1 MKKGNR
7 ILALFLAV
15 ILMVTGIAWDFSNTM
30 VANADD
36 TATNTASTESA
47 QPEKINFDNIDVS
60 TLTDFTSTQLNSST
74 YALIGAAGQSAGNH
88 WFSGAEN
95 PDKSSTNSG
104 LKPKTIRNNN
114 KHNLLQY
121 KDSYGNFK
129 LTAQVY
135 WNTNVGIVIGAEN
148 TYPLATTTNAILIA
162 TNTGNL
168 RVRGAI
174 DESTAKVTGTRK
186 YLNTSTK
193 NQCVFGISS
202 SSSVNLDGTTQ
213 TINVKLQDG
222 VLTVWVDGYNEV
234 LTVNVT
240 STYPKESNITLWA
253 MGYDNKIGFKSFRIR
268 DLDAVGYTDFDNAD
282 VSTLTDFAST
292 QLNSSNNALVGT
304 AGQAVSN
311 HWLTGLVNPDN
322 SKTNFGLKPKTI
334 RSNNRYNLMNYK
346 QAYEDFQVK
355 VDVCWNTNVGIVIGA
370 KNTYALAST
379 TDAILIAT
387 NTGNLRV
394 RGAID
399 ESTATVTGT
408 RKYLNTS
415 TSHQCVFGI
424 SSSSSVNLDGTIQSI
439 NIRMQDGVLTVWV
452 DGYNEVLTVNVSST
466 YPAESYI
473 SLWAMGYNN
482 KIGFQ
487 GLQIQELGAEIVGFD
502 NADVT
507 TLTDFTST
515 QLDSNNYA
523 LVGEKDQPAQ
533 NHWFTGLVNP
543 DNSKTNSGLK
553 PKTKRNNN
561 RHNLLAYK
569 DTYENFE
576 LKVDVS
582 WNTNTGIVIGAKNKY
597 ALNTTT
603 DAILIAT
610 NTSNLR
616 VRGAVDEST
625 ATVTGTRKYLDTKT
639 SNQCVFGIAS
649 SNLDGTTQTIHVKM
663 LDGVLKVWVE
673 GYDEVLTVNVTSTYP
688 IDSNITLWAMGY
700 DNKIGFHS
708 FSIRELESEFVK
720 EPAVQAQPGEGFS
733 EEFIPLNADFT
744 VKSLNKEFSSY
755 YFASST
761 ATGERG
767 KVSDRWNY
775 SNKTGEGLKPKHNGQ
790 SGARTMLTY
799 DKLIFKNVEVTTKYA
814 INWVDYSVMI
824 APEGQ
829 MASVANNGIKAWV
842 ESDGKIRVT
851 GAIDAGTA
859 SATGG
864 YVQALGQNMIRGY
877 KIDGYSGK
885 RVDGYY
891 TLHVKIDNGM
901 LYIWMDEIPEYV
913 ISVKVTEDYQ
923 GGLVS
928 LYSTGNNSGGFGA
941 FSAVELTA
949 TTPTTPSYEQS
960 FNTIDSLD
968 ELTDFTA
975 YKLDSVEN
983 KPQEVEIADIFRLKS
998 GRLQSMSAANGKED
1012 KTNFSILTL
1021 NKKQYKNFELT
1032 LKYEQAR
1039 MQRYGIMFGEE
1050 LGEFAYSQK
1059 GSRLVGNGGV
1069 YAYTEAEGYRNLRG
1083 SVHSSSF
1090 TDFAKALCRKNSKLD
1105 SFWWINN
1112 TEVMN
1117 TVQQKSLHTMTIR
1130 VVGDSMTMIIDNDE
1144 ASRVTVRL
1152 DDYTGGYISL
1162 VSDAAGG
1169 DYGAFTYLAIT
1180 ELDEDAKLETTLP
1193 ELPEGFGTMKEVD
1206 KLFDAYYLTDAKES
1220 SKLEK
1225 VELKDRWWLNQ
1236 QGYVSRTESAS
1247 GYSVTDDID
1256 VLTYTK
1262 QKFTDFE
1269 LTFTY
1274 QQNWNRMGVLIG
1286 EELGEYPL
1294 SYENGKISAD
1304 RGVVYFA
1311 EAEGY
1316 QNVQGYLNNW
1326 TKTDERLYRVSK
1338 FAPEG
1343 FKDGTGSVTS
1353 NISAKKEHLV
1363 KIVVKDKQLYVFI
1376 DGNEEEAALHVFLGD
1391 DYKGGSVSL
1400 FSHTGRAYGFNNFS
1414 ITDKVTTK
1422 LPAGKGTSSSGN
1434 TYTVDFD
1441 TTKLDISAFK
1451 TYYLDHTKGNAT
1463 GKMKEDTFEN
1473 QWTLDNGVLESNTQL
1488 TTPSAK
1494 NLTEFEWDDSTM
1506 VSVLTY
1512 DKKLTDFVVSY
1523 DYKKTW
1529 YRSMFMFGT
1538 EMGEFALAAPN
1549 TTQKGQGVL
1558 IYPENDLGASGGIVA
1573 LGSLATYTNEMRPMN
1588 RTLVQVEGYHE
1599 KGNWN
1604 SNVGSWHTMTV
1615 AVISGHCYIYLDDY
1629 GLVAD
1634 YELADYKGGYISLA
1648 TSGRNY
1654 QYFGVNF
1661 DNLRITDLSDMA
1673 ADSVVAGQ
1681 NPNDVTVLVGTDAS
1695 ALNLPTSVK
1704 ATLKNGTSVM
1714 LPVKWESLNYN
1725 PSEAGVYQFTAI
1737 LDDKTN
1743 VGVKINV
1750 RVVTEM
1756 PKTQSGVKYW
1766 TFDTEDDLKD
1776 FKAYYLKN
1784 AETGYITE
1792 GAPNWY
1798 VNSSGKLTRDP
1809 FRAVN
1814 GDQYKEIA
1822 ILTYTGEKYTN
1833 FELEVEYT
1841 QQWQRMMVLFGSEKA
1856 GQYIDLKDIYAASNP
1871 VAGFVE
1877 MEGVRNF
1884 IGNLI
1889 NANFDSNDK
1898 EKINNARESGIRLE
1912 NYYDKVLYGGNQG
1925 KKHTMK
1931 IRVVGDQAMM
1941 WVDNCEVPYVCTLT
1955 NYDGGYISLV
1965 ATSKSG
1971 SFDNLK
1977 ITRLGATPEEAV
1989 KEPNAVANGTMNVS
2003 IDATAPAELEV
2014 PERMK
2019 PDSYEDVSLEGQ
2031 SKLVIPTIGYVIGG
2045 STILLAII
2053 IGGLFILAALKKKK
2067 KES

>member
-7 ILALFLAV
+7 ILASLLAV
-15 ILMVTGIAWDFSNTM
+15 VLVFTGIAWDFSGAK
-30 VANADD
+30 VSAEDSE
-36 TATNTASTESA
+36 STQSSL
-47 QPEKINFDNIDVS
+47 PETIDFKNIDLA
-60 TLTDFTSTQLNSST
+60 TLDDLGFTSTKYNRNNS
-74 YALIGAAGQSAGNH
+74 YAVVGDTEQKVSNH
-88 WFSGAEN
+88 WFSGNGTSTPYTTNKSAKIWYSDKTTGIKPTAIDSDGTATILNTPYTYEN
-95 PDKSSTNSG
+95 FIASAD
-104 LKPKTIRNNN
+104 IRNGYTVGFVLGPKNTWPSATSNGIFVYLANGRVQMSGALDYNN
-114 KHNLLQY
+114 ILEKSGTWGISGTTGCLMAQKTLTSNKTYTLNVQMLDGVLTVWVTGFSDY
-121 KDSYGNFK
+121 VSVKVKDNY
-129 LTAQVY
+129 Q
-135 WNTNVGIVIGAEN
+135 
-148 TYPLATTTNAILIA
+148 
-162 TNTGNL
+162 TGNIGL
-168 RVRGAI
+168 TGRKFDTDGGGIEYLQINQLADNEVSFQNANLTI
-174 DESTAKVTGTRK
+174 LDELGF
-186 YLNTSTK
+186 TSTK
-193 NQCVFGISS
+193 FNRKNNNALVGDADQKVSNHWFAGNGTNTPYTTNKSAKIWYSKKTTGIKPIDIDSS
-202 SSSVNLDGTTQ
+202 STSTVLNTPYTYENYKMSVDIRYGYAVGVVLGQKNVYPVSHEEVVAIYFANGLVQMTGPLDYVGATATGTWQNKGTYGNLMAQNTLKANSTY
-213 TINVKLQDG
+213 TLNVQMESG
-222 VLTVWVDGYNEV
+222 VLTVWVDGFDERV
-234 LTVNVT
+234 TLNVT
-240 STYPKESNITLWA
+240 EKFVEGNI
-253 MGYDNKIGFKSFRIR
+253 G
-268 DLDAVGYTDFDNAD
+268 
-282 VSTLTDFAST
+282 
-292 QLNSSNNALVGT
+292 
-304 AGQAVSN
+304 
-311 HWLTGLVNPDN
+311 
-322 SKTNFGLKPKTI
+322 
-334 RSNNRYNLMNYK
+334 
-346 QAYEDFQVK
+346 
-355 VDVCWNTNVGIVIGA
+355 
-370 KNTYALAST
+370 
-379 TDAILIAT
+379 LIARKFDT
-387 NTGNLRV
+387 DG
-394 RGAID
+394 GGIESIAI
-399 ESTATVTGT
+399 T
-408 RKYLNTS
+408 
-415 TSHQCVFGI
+415 
-424 SSSSSVNLDGTIQSI
+424 
-439 NIRMQDGVLTVWV
+439 
-452 DGYNEVLTVNVSST
+452 
-466 YPAESYI
+466 
-473 SLWAMGYNN
+473 
-482 KIGFQ
+482 
-487 GLQIQELGAEIVGFD
+487 EL
-502 NADVT
+502 
-507 TLTDFTST
+507 
-515 QLDSNNYA
+515 
-523 LVGEKDQPAQ
+523 
-533 NHWFTGLVNP
+533 
-543 DNSKTNSGLK
+543 
-553 PKTKRNNN
+553 
-561 RHNLLAYK
+561 
-569 DTYENFE
+569 
-576 LKVDVS
+576 
-582 WNTNTGIVIGAKNKY
+582 AKK
-597 ALNTTT
+597 
-603 DAILIAT
+603 
-610 NTSNLR
+610 
-616 VRGAVDEST
+616 
-625 ATVTGTRKYLDTKT
+625 
-639 SNQCVFGIAS
+639 
-649 SNLDGTTQTIHVKM
+649 
-663 LDGVLKVWVE
+663 
-673 GYDEVLTVNVTSTYP
+673 
-688 IDSNITLWAMGY
+688 
-700 DNKIGFHS
+700 
-708 FSIRELESEFVK
+708 
-720 EPAVQAQPGEGFS
+720 PAVQAQEGEGFS
-733 EEFIPLNADFT
+733 KEFVPVNEDFKVT
-744 VKSLNKEFSSY
+744 SLNREFSSY
-755 YFASST
+755 YFASGT
-761 ATGERG
+761 AEGERG
-767 KVSDRWNY
+767 KVSERWNY

-799 DKLIFKNVEVTTKYA
+799 DKLIFKNVEVTAKYA

-829 MASVANNGIKAWV
+829 MASVSNNGIKAWV

-864 YVQALGQNMIRGY
+864 YVQVLGQNMIRGY

-928 LYSTGNNSGGFGA
+928 LYSTGNNSGGFGS
-941 FSAVELTA
+941 FSAVELAA
-949 TTPTTPSYEQS
+949 TTPTAPSYEQS
-960 FNTIDSLD
+960 FNTITSLD

-998 GRLQSMSAANGKED
+998 GRLQSMSAGNGKED

-1105 SFWWINN
+1105 SFWWVNN

-1152 DDYTGGYISL
+1152 DDYAGGYISL
-1162 VSDAAGG
+1162 ISDAAGG
-1169 DYGAFTYLAIT
+1169 DYGAFTYLSIT

-1236 QGYVSRTESAS
+1236 QGYLSRTESAS

-1256 VLTYTK
+1256 VLTYAK

-1316 QNVQGYLNNW
+1316 QNAQGYLNNW

-1353 NISAKKEHLV
+1353 NIGAKKEHLV

-1391 DYKGGSVSL
+1391 DYKGGYVSL
-1400 FSHTGRAYGFNNFS
+1400 FSRTGRAYGFNHFS

-1422 LPAGKGTSSSGN
+1422 LPAGKGTSTSGN
-1434 TYTVDFD
+1434 IFTADFD
-1441 TTKLDISAFK
+1441 TTKFDTSAFK

-1488 TTPSAK
+1488 TTPSSK

-1523 DYKKTW
+1523 DYTKTW
-1529 YRSMFMFGT
+1529 YRSMFMFGA

-1549 TTQKGQGVL
+1549 TTQEGQGVL
-1558 IYPENDLGASGGIVA
+1558 IYPENDLGASGGLVA
-1573 LGSLATYTNEMRPMN
+1573 LGSLATYTNSMRPMN
-1588 RTLVQVEGYHE
+1588 RTLVKVEDYHE

-1604 SNVGSWHTMTV
+1604 SNVGDWHTMTV
-1615 AVISGHCYIYLDDY
+1615 AVISNHCYIYLDDY
-1629 GLVAD
+1629 GMIAD
-1634 YELADYKGGYISLA
+1634 YELEDYKGGYVSLA

-1661 DNLRITDLSDMA
+1661 DNLRITDLSDMT

-1681 NPNDVTVLVGTDAS
+1681 NPSDITALVGTDAS
-1695 ALNLPTSVK
+1695 ALKLPTSVK

-1725 PSEAGVYQFTAI
+1725 PSEAGVYQFTAV
-1737 LDDKTN
+1737 LDEKTN

-1766 TFDTEDDLKD
+1766 TFDTEEDLKD

-1792 GAPNWY
+1792 DVPNWY
-1798 VNSSGKLTRDP
+1798 VSNSGKLTRDP

-1822 ILTYTGEKYTN
+1822 ILTYKGEKYTN

-1841 QQWQRMMVLFGSEKA
+1841 QQWQRMMIMFGSEKV
-1856 GQYIDLKDIYAASNP
+1856 GQYIDLNDIYAVTNP

-1889 NANFDSNDK
+1889 NANFDSNDE
-1898 EKINNARESGIRLE
+1898 EKINNARESGVRLDD
-1912 NYYDKVLYGGNQG
+1912 YYDKVLSGGNQG
-1925 KKHTMK
+1925 KTHTMK

-1941 WVDNCEVPYVCTLT
+1941 WVDNCEEPYVCTLT

-1965 ATSKSG
+1965 TTSKSG

-1977 ITRLGATPEEAV
+1977 ITRLNEQGKPVAEDPA
-1989 KEPNAVANGTMNVS
+1989 AAANGNVNIS
-2003 IDATAPAELEV
+2003 IDEKADTDLVV
-2014 PERMK
+2014 PKKEK
-2019 PDSYEDVSLEGQ
+2019 PDSFDDV
-2031 SKLVIPTIGYVIGG
+2031 LVEKPQGERIPTIAYVIGG
-2045 STILLAII
+2045 STILLALL
-2053 IGGLFILAALKKKK
+2053 IGALLILMALKKKK
-2067 KES
+2067 QKEEK